1 MESLGWLL
9 IEESV
14 EAMPLMGQLA
24 FVAVWFVVGVPL
36 VRWGLPRAAKYL
48 MASSVAPPIERAPWG
63 VVELLGMLAALF
75 LSLQGWA
82 MLATGYLDPSP
93 LNGLLVQLL
102 ALWTALVCGYGL
114 VWLSALQQ
122 ARGSVEAVAVGPLI
136 QRSFGLQGAPLGRA
150 LGLGLCGL
158 LLATPLIL
166 GVLNATP
173 FLFELLG
180 EELPAQPVL
189 TDVLSQRGA
198 SFGLA
203 FAMAAVIGP
212 ALEELL
218 FRGFLQSALIG
229 LVGPWRAI
237 LATSIVFAALHD
249 PGAMVPIFT
258 LSLLLCW
265 LRYRT
270 GRLEAAILA
279 HCVWNA
285 VTILI
290 SVLWLV

>member
-1 MESLGWLL
+1 M
-9 IEESV
+9 
-14 EAMPLMGQLA
+14 
-24 FVAVWFVVGVPL
+24 
-36 VRWGLPRAAKYL
+36 
-48 MASSVAPPIERAPWG
+48 
-63 VVELLGMLAALF
+63 
-75 LSLQGWA
+75 
-82 MLATGYLDPSP
+82 
-93 LNGLLVQLL
+93 
-102 ALWTALVCGYGL
+102 
-114 VWLSALQQ
+114 
-122 ARGSVEAVAVGPLI
+122 
-136 QRSFGLQGAPLGRA
+136 
-150 LGLGLCGL
+150 
-158 LLATPLIL
+158 
-166 GVLNATP
+166 
-173 FLFELLG
+173 FELLG

-258 LSLLLCW
+258 LSLLLGW